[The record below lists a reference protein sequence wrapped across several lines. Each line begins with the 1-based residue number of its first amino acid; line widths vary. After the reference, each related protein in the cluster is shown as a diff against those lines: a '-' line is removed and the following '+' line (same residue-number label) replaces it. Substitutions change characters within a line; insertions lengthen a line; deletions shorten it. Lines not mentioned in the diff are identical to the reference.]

1 MFRYELCNVGNIRKM
16 RVILPQITTN
26 KIEHENDSE
35 TGELI
40 NESKG
45 LNTDGVTSV
54 FPQKS

>member
-1 MFRYELCNVGNIRKM
+1 M

-45 LNTDGVTSV
+45 LNTDGVTSM